1 MTLTSAAG
9 MAQGPDPALHS
20 DWSQKPV

>member
-9 MAQGPDPALHS
+9 MRVGPDPGLHS
-20 DWSQKPV
+20 DWSQ